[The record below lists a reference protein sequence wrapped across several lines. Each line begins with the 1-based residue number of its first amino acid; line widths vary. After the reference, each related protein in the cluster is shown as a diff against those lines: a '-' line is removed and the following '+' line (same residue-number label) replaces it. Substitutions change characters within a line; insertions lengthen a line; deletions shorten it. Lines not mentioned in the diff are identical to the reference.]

1 MIDLT
6 DVKEIYIYKEICDLR
21 IGINGL
27 AILAQELVDISNM
40 KHKLFIFFVTA
51 SIPTYGWGFFCIYKC
66 C

>member
-40 KHKLFIFFVTA
+40 IHKLFFFFGT
-51 SIPTYGWGFFCIYKC
+51 TR
-66 C
+66 